1 MPAFI
6 SGAIR
11 CFSNRFGPIVQTI
24 FVLRIGAFMKTF
36 PHFHRILSYYIIQI
50 LCCESPAIK
59 IVKNRTQKRTKA
71 AASAR

>member
-24 FVLRIGAFMKTF
+24 FVLRIGVFMKTF

-50 LCCESPAIK
+50 LCCESRN
-59 IVKNRTQKRTKA
+59 KNCEKSNAKRTR
-71 AASAR
+71 S